1 MKKRFKLLTV
11 LLIVLLSSCTLCLA
25 AGVLGAIGGLA
36 YAVGNSYA
44 PVVFVADAYGAV
56 VVQAKADGIKAGEI
70 DFKDATSQKEV
81 TDSDPLGKYNGT
93 LTFETTDD
101 GKTYT
106 INGTL
111 KLSGIN
117 EDLKKAF
124 TTIKGLQEPVDV
136 IFDNIVMIGDPD
148 NRFYTGLTSGWIYV
162 GGKATNWKV
171 DMSKTG
177 KAVGFFD
184 DAGQNINGVIEETF
198 GNK

>member
-1 MKKRFKLLTV
+1 MKKRFKLLAV

-25 AGVLGAIGGLA
+25 VGVLGAIGGLA
-36 YAVGNSYA
+36 YAVGNAYA

-56 VVQAKADGIKAGEI
+56 VVKAKAEGIKAG
-70 DFKDATSQKEV
+70 DVVYQDAVSQKEV

-93 LTFETTDD
+93 LTFETTDG

-106 INGTL
+106 VNGTL

-117 EDLKKAF
+117 EDLKTAF
-124 TTIKGLQEPVDV
+124 TTVKDLQEPVDV
-136 IFDNIVMIGDPD
+136 IFENIVMIGDES
-148 NRFYTGLTSGWIYV
+148 NKFYTGLTSGWIYV

-184 DAGQNINGVIEETF
+184 EAGQNINGVIEETF
-198 GNK
+198 GGK